1 MVITQQSPH
10 EQEQPE
16 VVAETPELATD
27 HEVITEP
34 PPRWLVELAEET
46 FRKVDEG
53 NRRIEELNRK
63 YGR

>member
-1 MVITQQSPH
+1 MVATQQSPH

-16 VVAETPELATD
+16 VVAETPELAAD

-34 PPRWLVELAEET
+34 PPQWLIELSQET
-46 FRKVDEG
+46 VRKVDEG